1 MAKFEAILTQK
12 KERGFLL
19 TRLRLIIPDLPP
31 EFSGYRIAQL
41 TDLHFGQLT
50 SARHIGRAIDIAA
63 AFEPHLV
70 LLTGDYITAGSV
82 GIHHYLATSVNP
94 QVFNWLT
101 YRRAVRSLAE
111 QLSQMLSRLNP
122 RDGIFGVFGNHD
134 HLEGIGTITRQ
145 LGNQIQWLTNSSV
158 EIQRG
163 SSSIRIAGI
172 DDLNRGKPDLMRAMA
187 RVKAE
192 DDIFSILL
200 SHNPDITLHA
210 KENALNPFHLI
221 LSGHTHGGQI
231 RLPFWGP
238 IMTRTKQKN
247 LVRGLGFFG
256 ESAIYVNQGIGYGL
270 LPIRVLCPPE
280 ILEIVLERG

>member
-1 MAKFEAILTQK
+1 MEKFEVSLTQR

-19 TRLRLIIPDLPP
+19 SRLRLVISGLPP

-50 SARHIGRAIDIAA
+50 SARHIGRAIEIAA
-63 AFEPHLV
+63 AFDPHLV

-82 GIHHYLATSVNP
+82 GIHHYLATSINP
-94 QVFNWLT
+94 RVFNWLS
-101 YRRAVRSLAE
+101 YRRAVRGLAE
-111 QLSQMLSRLNP
+111 QLNQLLSRFKP
-122 RDGIFGVFGNHD
+122 QDGIFGVFGNHD

-145 LGNQIQWLTNSSV
+145 LGDKVKWLTNSSV
-158 EIQRG
+158 EIRRG

-172 DDLNRGKPDLMRAMA
+172 DDLNRGKPDLTRALA
-187 RVKAE
+187 GVNTG
-192 DDIFSILL
+192 DDTFNILL

-210 KENALNPFHLI
+210 KENALNPVHLI

-238 IMTRTKQKN
+238 LMTRTKQKN
-247 LVRGLGFFG
+247 LVRGLGFFQ
-256 ESAIYVNQGIGYGL
+256 ESAIYVNQGVGYGL
-270 LPIRVLCPPE
+270 MPLRVLCPPE